1 MPKDVRRKDRVLI
14 LGASGWFGRTFLRLL
29 DPQIPAMACASAI
42 RDQYVTWD
50 DDQVQQFN
58 PTVVANF
65 AFLTRDR
72 ISEFGF
78 ERFIEINSSLTENFI
93 KAAQLP
99 SVRAALTVSSG
110 TAVAFPHD
118 MATNPYGV
126 LKKLE
131 EDAALKLVT
140 EQRCVVVA
148 RAWSVSGPDVRTPRK
163 YAFSDL
169 VLQAKTGAIQVNAS
183 QPVFRRYVGVDD
195 FLEVSIARLLSGWS
209 GTIDSG
215 GELIEV
221 GELAERVRSIVNPQA
236 SISRVEQ
243 TSTEPSTYASD
254 DVSWREACGETGIIP
269 ADIAEQIRATANRL
283 QDPPV

>member
-1 MPKDVRRKDRVLI
+1 MKKTILSPTDRFLV
-14 LGASGWFGRTFLRLL
+14 LGASGWFGQTFLRLVH
-29 DPQIPAMACASAI
+29 PQAQILATSSTKRGEFATWSAESI
-42 RDQYVTWD
+42 RDYK
-50 DDQVQQFN
+50 
-58 PTVVANF
+58 PTVVVNF
-65 AFLTRDR
+65 AFLT
-72 ISEFGF
+72 SEKVKTEGI
-78 ERFIEINSSLTENFI
+78 EAFIAVNELLTEQFLE
-93 KAAQLP
+93 ASRFP
-99 SVRAALTVSSG
+99 TVRAALTVSSG
-110 TAVAFPHD
+110 AAVAFPLD

-148 RAWSVSGPDVRTPRK
+148 RAWSVSGPDVRIPRK

-169 VLQAKTGAIQVNAS
+169 VLQAKSGAIQVNAS

-195 FLEVSIARLLSGWS
+195 FLEVSMARLLSGWS

-215 GELIEV
+215 GELVEV

-243 TSTEPSTYASD
+243 TSTEPSIYASD
-254 DVSWREACGETGIIP
+254 DVSWREACGESGINPSEI
-269 ADIAEQIRATANRL
+269 DEQIREVANRL
-283 QDPPV
+283 

>member
-1 MPKDVRRKDRVLI
+1 MQDRVLV
-14 LGASGWFGRTFLRLL
+14 LGASGWFGRTFLRIL
-29 DPQIPAMACASAI
+29 DPQIPVMACASAI
-42 RDQYVTWD
+42 RDHYVTWD
-50 DDQVQQFN
+50 DDQVQNFN

-72 ISEFGF
+72 ISEVGIQ
-78 ERFIEINSSLTENFI
+78 RFIEVNSSLTKNFI

-99 SVRAALTVSSG
+99 SVKAALTVSSG
-110 TAVAFPHD
+110 AAVAFPLD

-126 LKKLE
+126 LKKRE
-131 EDAALKLVT
+131 EDAAMDLVT
-140 EQRCVVVA
+140 ERRSVVVA

-169 VLQAKTGAIQVNAS
+169 VLQAKSGAIQVNAS
-183 QPVFRRYVGVDD
+183 QPVLRRYVGVDD
-195 FLEVSIARLLSGWS
+195 FLEVSMARLLSGWS

-215 GELIEV
+215 GELVEI

-243 TSTEPSTYASD
+243 TSTEPSIYASD
-254 DVSWREACGETGIIP
+254 DISWRESYGEVGINTS
-269 ADIAEQIRATANRL
+269 DIDEQIRAVADR
-283 QDPPV
+283 V

>member
-1 MPKDVRRKDRVLI
+1 MPKDVRRDDRVLI
-14 LGASGWFGRTFLRLL
+14 LGASGWFGRTFLPLL
-29 DPQIPAMACASAI
+29 DRQIPAMACASAI
-42 RDQYVTWD
+42 RDHYVTWD
-50 DDQVQQFN
+50 DDQVQDFN

-72 ISEFGF
+72 ISEVGV
-78 ERFIEINSSLTENFI
+78 ERFIEINSALTKNFI
-93 KAAQLP
+93 TAAQLP
-99 SVRAALTVSSG
+99 SVRALLTVSSG
-110 TAVAFPHD
+110 AAVAFPLD
-118 MATNPYGV
+118 MQTNPYGV
-126 LKKLE
+126 LKKRE
-131 EDAALKLVT
+131 EDAALELVT
-140 EQRCVVVA
+140 ERRSVVVA

-169 VLQAKTGAIQVNAS
+169 LLQAKSGVIQVNAG

-195 FLEVSIARLLSGWS
+195 FLEVSMARLLSGWS

-243 TSTEPSTYASD
+243 TSTEPSIYASD
-254 DVSWREACGETGIIP
+254 DVSWREACGETEIIP
-269 ADIAEQIRATANRL
+269 ADIDEQIRTTANRL
-283 QDPPV
+283 QAPPV